1 VADERKAPIGLRMR
15 PSLRARIDA
24 RAASVG
30 LSRNEWVERV
40 CEAALSSGGAVPS
53 GAGSLGGAA
62 ASPRT
67 SAPPRVGDAGGIRV
81 TPMAGNAPTSAGVGP
96 VRPSSAAKSG
106 VVPIPKGG
114 KR

>member
-67 SAPPRVGDAGGIRV
+67 SGLTERPPATGQPV
-81 TPMAGNAPTSAGVGP
+81 TASTATQTLGARP
-96 VRPSSAAKSG
+96 VPSSAAKSG